1 MIDLLEVKGR
11 FLFLRLQM
19 WEKKAVLVDLFDWL
33 KKDLRVKKKRVL
45 NELEVSPISPLGRL

>member
-19 WEKKAVLVDLFDWL
+19 WEKKAVLVDLFEWL
-33 KKDLRVKKKRVL
+33 KEDLRVKKRVL